1 MRKFIIDTDVGG
13 DDAAALIMALREPDI
28 DILGITTLGG
38 NVPIENTTLNALQV
52 VEECGRQVPVYAGCS
67 KPLMRELVT
76 AADVHGKDG
85 MGDCGLIHPAGKPEK
100 MHAVEFIL
108 ETVAAN
114 PDEVEIIALGPA
126 SNIALAI
133 MKDRDTMKK
142 VKHIWS
148 MATSGFGAGN
158 ITPVAE
164 FNVFVDAESYAI
176 MLNSGI
182 PITVAGFDLC
192 LGDAALTPDEL
203 DGLLNTS
210 LGKFIA
216 EGNRV
221 KLAFNEKLT
230 GVPFVDLPDAVTMAA
245 VLHPDVVTESVTAHC
260 YCCTKETPAYGQ
272 VIIYDINKPLSIR
285 YDIPETFT
293 TVIKSIS
300 PDLFKKYLYTALEDE
315 LFM

>member
-13 DDAAALIMALREPDI
+13 DDAAALVMALREPDI
-28 DILGITTLGG
+28 EILGITTLGG
-38 NVPIENTTLNALQV
+38 NVPIENTTLNALQT
-52 VEECGRQVPVYAGCS
+52 VEECGREVPVYMGCN

-76 AADVHGKDG
+76 ADNVHGKDG
-85 MGDCGLIHPAGKPEK
+85 MGDCGLIHPTRKPEK
-100 MHAVEFIL
+100 LHAVEFIL
-108 ETVAAN
+108 ETVAAY
-114 PDEVEIIALGPA
+114 PDEVEIVSLGPA

-182 PITVAGFDLC
+182 PMTIAGFDLC

-203 DGLLNTS
+203 DGLLHTP
-210 LGKFIA
+210 LGRFIA

-230 GVPFVDLPDAVTMAA
+230 GTPFVDLPDAVAMAT
-245 VLHPDVVTESVTAHC
+245 VFHPDVVTESITAHC
-260 YCCTKETPAYGQ
+260 YCCTQESPAYGQ
-272 VIIYDINKPLSIR
+272 VIIHDISKPFSVK
-285 YDIPETFT
+285 YDIPETST

-315 LFM
+315 LYM

>member
-13 DDAAALIMALREPDI
+13 DDAAALVMALREPDI
-28 DILGITTLGG
+28 EILGITTLGG

-52 VEECGRQVPVYAGCS
+52 VEECGREVPVYMGCN

-76 AADVHGKDG
+76 VDNVHGKDG
-85 MGDCGLIHPAGKPEK
+85 MGDCGLIHPVRKPEK

-108 ETVAAN
+108 ETVAAH
-114 PDEVEIIALGPA
+114 PDEVEIISLGPA

-148 MATSGFGAGN
+148 MATGGFGAGN

-164 FNVFVDAESYAI
+164 FNVFVDAESYAV

-182 PITVAGFDLC
+182 PMTVAGFDLC
-192 LGDAALTPDEL
+192 LGDASLTPDEL
-203 DGLLNTS
+203 DGLLCTP
-210 LGKFIA
+210 LGRFIA

-221 KLAFNEKLT
+221 KLAFNERLT
-230 GVPFVDLPDAVTMAA
+230 GRAFADLPDAVAMAA
-245 VLHPDVVTESVTAHC
+245 VLYPDVVTESVIAHC

-272 VIIYDINKPLSIR
+272 VIIYDIEKPLSVK

-293 TVIKSIS
+293 TVIKTIN
-300 PDLFKKYLYTALEDE
+300 PDLFKQYLYAALEVE
-315 LFM
+315 FSV

>member
-52 VEECGRQVPVYAGCS
+52 VEECSREVPVYAGCS
-67 KPLMRELVT
+67 KPLMRDLVT

-85 MGDCGLIHPAGKPEK
+85 MGDCGLIHPKRKPEK
-100 MHAVEFIL
+100 IHAVEFIL

-203 DGLLNTS
+203 DGLTNTS
-210 LGKFIA
+210 LGRFIA

-230 GVPFVDLPDAVTMAA
+230 GIPFVDLPDAVAMAA

-272 VIIYDINKPLSIR
+272 VIIYDISKPLSVR

-293 TVIKSIS
+293 TVIKSIN
-300 PDLFKKYLYTALEDE
+300 PDLFRKYLYIALENE
-315 LFM
+315 F